1 MSQEEKENIIDE
13 QESDNKQENDVSENE
28 DIISEDQQV
37 QPEEEPKEETVLK
50 SDMDALE
57 KKFGELNDSYLRL
70 YADFDN
76 YKKRTAKE
84 KTETALYA
92 TALVMQKL
100 LPVIDN
106 FERAL
111 AAETEESAFYTGV
124 KMVYKQLD
132 EILVSEGLKAIPA
145 EGELFDPN
153 LHHAVMTESDEAKD
167 DNVITEQLQRGY
179 MYKEKV
185 LRPAMVKVNKK

>member
-1 MSQEEKENIIDE
+1 
-13 QESDNKQENDVSENE
+13 
-28 DIISEDQQV
+28 
-37 QPEEEPKEETVLK
+37 
-50 SDMDALE
+50 MDALE